1 MRGDML
7 DIAIIDDDI
16 EAIKAIKKILAN
28 IKIVDFVESYVS
40 FNDFFKAADSGNHY
54 DVILLDIQ
62 FNEHQNGIDYASKL
76 FTIFPQL
83 KVVFITGFVKE
94 YVSEVFIPKINLAGF
109 IEKPVDIG
117 VMERTLGKIQEDI
130 DKRKREVLTINS
142 NGRTVV
148 LPLRDITFIESDGHY
163 INIHME
169 ERIIRNFSSLNEI
182 EKELPS
188 YFKRCHRS
196 FIVNMHYIREIG
208 NKKLI
213 INNAYSTQLPVSRG
227 LYNDLRKQFFEFM
240 GESR

>member
-1 MRGDML
+1 ML
-7 DIAIIDDDI
+7 DVAIIDDDI

-28 IKIVDFVESYVS
+28 IKIVGFIEAYDS

-62 FNEHQNGIDYASKL
+62 FNEQQNGIDYASKL

-83 KVVFITGFVKE
+83 KIVFITGFVKE

-117 VMERTLGKIQEDI
+117 VMERILEKIQEDI
-130 DKRKREVLTINS
+130 DKRKTEVIVINS

-148 LPLRDITFIESDGHY
+148 LSLRDITFIESDGHY
-163 INIHME
+163 INIHMVDRI
-169 ERIIRNFSSLNEI
+169 ERNHRSLNEI

-188 YFKRCHRS
+188 YFKRCHRG
-196 FIVNMHYIREIG
+196 FIVNMHYIRELG
-208 NKKLI
+208 YKKLI
-213 INNAYSTQLPVSRG
+213 VNNAYNTQLPVSRG
-227 LYNDLRKQFFEFM
+227 LYNDLRKEFFGLM
-240 GESR
+240 GESRLWI